1 MSEIENAI
9 LQALNELDGA
19 VKTFPAVQTK
29 PNLLPF
35 FSRIDMLAERLPKD
49 TDPSL
54 VHYLKKKSYEKAR
67 LFLQGRDDENTTG
80 SCGHV

>member
-9 LQALNELDGA
+9 LQALNELDAA
-19 VKTFPAVQTK
+19 VKTFPTAQPK
-29 PNLLPF
+29 PSLLPIF
-35 FSRIDMLAERLPKD
+35 TRIDTLAESLPKD

-67 LFLQGRDDENTTG
+67 FFLQGRDEENTTG